1 MRSAVKRLVVGT
13 RWEVPIKRVHHALTH
28 RKNSLH
34 DCQTVESPVTR
45 ETLDRI
51 ITPGL
56 PVSFV

>member
-1 MRSAVKRLVVGT
+1 VKRLVVGT